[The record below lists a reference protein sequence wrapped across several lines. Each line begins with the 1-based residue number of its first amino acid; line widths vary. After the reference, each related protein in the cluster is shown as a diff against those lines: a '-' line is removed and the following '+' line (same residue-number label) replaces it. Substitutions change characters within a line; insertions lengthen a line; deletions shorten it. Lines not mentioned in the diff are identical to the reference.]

1 MVDVLIEATKVT
13 PMVRID
19 SAAGHISFTGK
30 ASPENAIQFFYP
42 IINNIME
49 LFPAAT
55 NPITVDLAF
64 RYFNTSSSKCLFDF
78 FRALKKLQSS
88 GKDIHVNWYYEED
101 DEDMLETG
109 EDFAEMLG
117 FDFHFIEIEE
127 IEMRMAS

>member
-1 MVDVLIEATKVT
+1 MVDILIEATNVT
-13 PMVRID
+13 PLVKID
-19 SAAGHISFTGK
+19 SAAGKISFTGK
-30 ASPENAIQFFYP
+30 SSPENAIEFFYP
-42 IINNIME
+42 IINNILE
-49 LFPAAT
+49 LFPSAT

-88 GKDIHVNWYYEED
+88 GKEIRVNWYYEED

-109 EDFAEMLG
+109 EDFADMLS

-127 IEMRMAS
+127 ITLKMAS